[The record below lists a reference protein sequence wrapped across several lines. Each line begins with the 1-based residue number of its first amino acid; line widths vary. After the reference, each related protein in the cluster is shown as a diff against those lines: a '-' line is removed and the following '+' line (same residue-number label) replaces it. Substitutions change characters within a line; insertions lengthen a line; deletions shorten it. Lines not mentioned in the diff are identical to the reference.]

1 MRPDRVA
8 GRHLRSRSE
17 LARADLVATHMLGR
31 RGGWSGRLR
40 RTPGHAWR
48 HVVGAS
54 RKGLRFAG
62 LDDDA
67 WSVVGWKAEHL
78 AAVCRLRLQLE
89 ARFPGPGGVRAG
101 LSGPLTRQRRR
112 VRIPDG
118 ILGQPAHCIGVEVE
132 LHRKAAHR
140 YEAILADVDPVLS
153 ECW

>member
-1 MRPDRVA
+1 LERAGFA
-8 GRHLRSRSE
+8 GRQ
-17 LARADLVATHMLGR
+17 A
-31 RGGWSGRLR
+31 
-40 RTPGHAWR
+40 TPGGMWL
-48 HVVGAS
+48 VPS

-78 AAVCRLRLQLE
+78 PRSAGRGSSWKRG
-89 ARFPGPGGVRAG
+89 FPGRVGVRAG
-101 LSGPLTRQRRR
+101 LSGPLARQRRR

-118 ILGQPAHCIGVEVE
+118 ILGQPAHRIGVEVE

>member
-1 MRPDRVA
+1 M
-8 GRHLRSRSE
+8 
-17 LARADLVATHMLGR
+17 
-31 RGGWSGRLR
+31 
-40 RTPGHAWR
+40 
-48 HVVGAS
+48 
-54 RKGLRFAG
+54 
-62 LDDDA
+62 
-67 WSVVGWKAEHL
+67 VGWKAEHL

>member
-1 MRPDRVA
+1 MW
-8 GRHLRSRSE
+8 
-17 LARADLVATHMLGR
+17 LVP
-31 RGGWSGRLR
+31 S
-40 RTPGHAWR
+40 P
-48 HVVGAS
+48 
-54 RKGLRFAG
+54 KGLRFAG

-78 AAVCRLRLQLE
+78 AAVCRLWLQLE
-89 ARFPGPGGVRAG
+89 ARFPGPGRSP
-101 LSGPLTRQRRR
+101 SGPVGPAGTAAAPGTD
-112 VRIPDG
+112 PDG